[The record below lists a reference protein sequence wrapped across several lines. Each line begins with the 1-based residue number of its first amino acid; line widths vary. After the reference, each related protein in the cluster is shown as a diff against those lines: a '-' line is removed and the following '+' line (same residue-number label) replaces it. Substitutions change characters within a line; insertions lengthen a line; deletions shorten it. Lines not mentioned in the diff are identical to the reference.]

1 MTDELSG
8 PELVYQTKPED
19 YDRLIN
25 AEDAQNTLRDDL
37 LNTID
42 FKDKICADI
51 GAGTGRLSRW
61 VAPYAKFI
69 HLSDAA
75 APMLTV
81 AQDTLNQLGFADKIH
96 VTTADARQL
105 PLDDQQVDIAMAGWV
120 YGHFRYW
127 MFDGWEDVLDK
138 ALAEMARV
146 TKPGGDLIIIETMGT
161 GVEQPQSSPLD
172 VYYDHL
178 RAHGFTSRW
187 LRTDYAFETIEEAVD
202 TMSMFF
208 GEAFADTIRKNN
220 WTHIPECTAVFLKKN
235 P

>member
-1 MTDELSG
+1 MTDDLSG

-25 AEDAQNTLRDDL
+25 AEDAQNTLRDYL
-37 LNTID
+37 LDTID
-42 FKDKICADI
+42 FQDKVCADI

-69 HLSDAA
+69 PLSDAA
-75 APMLTV
+75 EPMLMV
-81 AQDTLNQLGFADKIH
+81 AQETLGQLGFSKKIT
-96 VTTADARQL
+96 VTTADAREL
-105 PLDDQQVDIAMAGWV
+105 PLDDQQVDLAMAGWV

-127 MFDGWEDVLDK
+127 MFDGWEDVLNQ

-161 GVEQPQSSPLD
+161 GVEHPQSSPLD

-178 RAHGFTSRW
+178 KSHGFSNFLIPVESPAL
-187 LRTDYAFETIEEAVD
+187 LR
-202 TMSMFF
+202 S
-208 GEAFADTIRKNN
+208 KSS
-220 WTHIPECTAVFLKKN
+220 TASVRA
-235 P
+235 